1 MTPEQERLLNK
12 AAKTLEA
19 AKALNDRAFLDSAA
33 SRTYYVMFYIATA
46 FLEGEKLSF
55 SRHSAIIAAFGKNF
69 ARPQR
74 VPVEFHRY
82 PIDAQKIRLDA
93 DYTTEIELSSKDVQ
107 ELIERAEEMLEFA
120 VNNIDSLPPLSL

>member
-12 AAKTLEA
+12 AAKTLQA
-19 AKALNDRAFLDSAA
+19 AKALNDRGFFDSAA

-46 FLEGEKLSF
+46 FLEGEKLSY

-82 PIDAQKIRLDA
+82 LIDAQKIRLDA
-93 DYTTEIELSSKDVQ
+93 DYTTEIELTSQEVQ
-107 ELIERAEEMLEFA
+107 ELMERAETMLEFA
-120 VNNIDSLPPLSL
+120 VNNIDSLPQD